1 MPIYRYTAQSKDGKL
16 INASIE
22 AMNLNLAIDTLTAS
36 KLKIL
41 EIKPLR
47 FDPFAFLRNIAP
59 VKREAIVMMTRRLGA
74 MLKAGLPVARA
85 MQVLHDQEADR
96 KLKSVLMNV
105 LHDIRVGS
113 TLSWSLA
120 KHPGI
125 FGSLFISMVKVG
137 ETTGDLSLMLDKL
150 SDFLERDLSVRKQAG
165 SAMSYPIFVFV
176 FCVGTVAG
184 IFLFVLPQIFQV
196 FDSLST
202 DLPLPTKIMLF
213 VINTLKNPYVQ
224 LATLLGGIY
233 YFIYFKDYIKTSEG
247 KFRFDKLKLTIPL
260 LGNLNRKLL
269 IAHFCR
275 AMGVLLATGI
285 PILRALEIMVEFMDN
300 DFFKQV
306 VLKPMYEEIKEGSSV
321 TQAIHNQK
329 SFFPLMTINMIAVG
343 ENTGEMP
350 QMLQK
355 ISSFYDSEIIFALE
369 TFLNLLEPL
378 MVSFMGIVVCFVL
391 LSIFLPLYSIITNL
405 G

>member
-59 VKREAIVMMTRRLGA
+59 VKRESIVMMTRRLGA

-137 ETTGDLSLMLDKL
+137 ETTGDLSLMLEKL
-150 SDFLERDLSVRKQAG
+150 SDFLERDLQVRKQAG
-165 SAMSYPIFVFV
+165 SAMSYPIFVFI
-176 FCVGTVAG
+176 FCIGTVAG

-202 DLPLPTKIMLF
+202 DLPLPTKVMLF

-247 KFRFDKLKLTIPL
+247 KFRFDKLKLTVPL
-260 LGNLNRKLL
+260 MGNLNRKLL

-378 MVSFMGIVVCFVL
+378 MISFMGLVVCFVL

>member
-1 MPIYRYTAQSKDGKL
+1 
-16 INASIE
+16 
-22 AMNLNLAIDTLTAS
+22 
-36 KLKIL
+36 
-41 EIKPLR
+41 
-47 FDPFAFLRNIAP
+47 
-59 VKREAIVMMTRRLGA
+59 
-74 MLKAGLPVARA
+74 
-85 MQVLHDQEADR
+85 
-96 KLKSVLMNV
+96 
-105 LHDIRVGS
+105 
-113 TLSWSLA
+113 
-120 KHPGI
+120 
-125 FGSLFISMVKVG
+125 
-137 ETTGDLSLMLDKL
+137 
-150 SDFLERDLSVRKQAG
+150 
-165 SAMSYPIFVFV
+165 
-176 FCVGTVAG
+176 
-184 IFLFVLPQIFQV
+184 
-196 FDSLST
+196 
-202 DLPLPTKIMLF
+202 MLF